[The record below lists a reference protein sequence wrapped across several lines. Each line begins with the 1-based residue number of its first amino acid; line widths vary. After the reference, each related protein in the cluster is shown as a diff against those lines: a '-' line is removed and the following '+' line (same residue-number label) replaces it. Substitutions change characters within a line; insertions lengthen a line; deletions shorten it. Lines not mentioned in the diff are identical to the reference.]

1 MGCPTRSVKRFVSYA
16 RVRRPGAFALAPM
29 LLVAVLSA
37 FTSLGARGA
46 EEAAIA
52 AIEDSP
58 GGLAELSRFEIFL
71 EGVMAAQFRDYD
83 LAGMTFVLVRD
94 GRQVLSRG
102 FGVANLE
109 TGAPVDPAMTLF
121 RPGSVSKLFT
131 WTAVMQL
138 VEAGRLDLDAPVAT
152 YVDQFELP
160 EAFGVPLTLTHL
172 MTHAPGLEDGAAGFL
187 FADEVEDLV
196 PLADSLA
203 AHIPEQIWAP
213 GTFSA
218 YNNWATAL
226 AGLVVANVSGMS
238 FEDYVSANIF
248 EPLGMAQATFEEPLP
263 AGLAPHMAQGYWN
276 EHGGIAPMDFE
287 FIKNF
292 GPAGALSASADAMG
306 RFILAHINGG
316 GLGQAR
322 ILEAATVERMHGALF
337 AHDERVAAMAHGFY
351 EIRRNGERFIGHG
364 GDTIAFHS
372 QLVLKPESGFGFF
385 LSFNTPE
392 GARARTAV
400 VDAILDYFYPG
411 DGGRAPELPAAPL
424 AGSAERI
431 AKVAGAYRMNRRA
444 FTKLEGVIALAGDLV
459 VAPGIAGE
467 ITIAGNL
474 GGRFVEVEPY
484 RFRKRGRQETLV
496 FQTGENGAVERALV
510 GSLPIMVAD
519 RLPFWATASNHQL
532 VIVLAL
538 LSALFVLINACRPR
552 TGPALAGPARWARL
566 SQIAAAASFLAFAL
580 GFAVVFSGTSM
591 NEMIFDFPP
600 PGTGVLLLLP
610 MLGALCTAL
619 CLGLLVPVW
628 RAEACNGWQRLR
640 YSWVCLI
647 FSVLVAVLAYWN
659 LLGWRY

>member
-1 MGCPTRSVKRFVSYA
+1 MRCSTTAVERFV
-16 RVRRPGAFALAPM
+16 R
-29 LLVAVLSA
+29 
-37 FTSLGARGA
+37 
-46 EEAAIA
+46 AAIA
-52 AIEDSP
+52 WFLEARLLGPWLLATALCGLPSP
-58 GGLAELSRFEIFL
+58 AALGATETASVEPSGDLGELGRFEIFL
-71 EGVMAAQFRDYD
+71 DGVMAAQFRDYD

-102 FGVANLE
+102 FGVASLE
-109 TGAPVDPAMTLF
+109 TGTPVDPAMTLF

-138 VEAGRLDLDAPVAT
+138 VEAGRLDLDAPVAD

-160 EAFGVPLTLTHL
+160 DAFGIPLTLTHL

-187 FADEVEDLV
+187 FADEAEDLV

-203 AHIPEQIWAP
+203 AHVPEQIWAP

-238 FEDYVSANIF
+238 FEDYVAANIF
-248 EPLGMAQATFEEPLP
+248 GPLGMTQATFEEPLP
-263 AGLAPHMAQGYWN
+263 ERLAPHMAQGYWN
-276 EHGGIAPMDFE
+276 EHGGIAPMGFE
-287 FIKNF
+287 FIRNF

-306 RFILAHINGG
+306 RFIIAHVNGG

-322 ILEAATVERMHGALF
+322 ILEPATVERMHGRLF
-337 AHDERVAAMAHGFY
+337 AHDDQVAAMAHGFY
-351 EIRRNGERFIGHG
+351 EIWRNGERFIGHG

-372 QLVLKPESGFGFF
+372 QLVLKPERGFGFF
-385 LSFNTPE
+385 VSFNTPE
-392 GARARTAV
+392 GAQARTAV

-411 DGGRAPELPAAPL
+411 DGGRVPELPAGPL

-431 AKVAGAYRMNRRA
+431 AKLAGAYRLNRRA
-444 FTKLEGVIALAGDLV
+444 FTKLEGVVGLAGDLV
-459 VAPGIAGE
+459 VEPGLEGE
-467 ITIAGNL
+467 IIITGNL

-484 RFRKRGRQETLV
+484 RFRLRGRQETLM
-496 FQTGENGAVERALV
+496 FQTGEGGAVERALV

-519 RLPFWATASNHQL
+519 RLPFWATAANHQL

-552 TGPALAGPARWARL
+552 PGPALAGPARWARL
-566 SQIAAAASFLAFAL
+566 SLIGAAAAFLAFAL
-580 GFAVVFSGTSM
+580 GFAAVFSGSSM
-591 NEMIFDFPP
+591 NEMLFDFPP
-600 PGTGVLLLLP
+600 PGTGLLLLLP
-610 MLGALCTAL
+610 LLGTICTVL

-628 RAEACNGWQRLR
+628 RSEGCNRWQRLR

-647 FSVLVAVLAYWN
+647 FALLVAVLAYWN